1 PSQEAIAYALNLPDT
16 YYEGFRSMYER
27 KRQLMM
33 SALDGGGLKYQVPEG
48 TYFIMANYSDVF
60 DGTPLEFTRY
70 LIQEIGVA
78 CIRPETFYSSAH
90 AYIGH
95 GYVRFSFCK
104 SDDMLRQAQGR
115 LLKLQK

>member
-1 PSQEAIAYALNLPDT
+1 
-16 YYEGFRSMYER
+16 MYER

-78 CIRPETFYSSAH
+78 CIPPETFYGQEH
-90 AYIGH
+90 ANIGH
-95 GYVRFSFCK
+95 GYIRFAFCK
-104 SDDMLRQAQGR
+104 GDDLLEQVKER
-115 LLKLQK
+115 LGKLGK